1 MSLWLGGL
9 GGHSLC
15 NLTWKKKSP
24 FCTSTTHSFSQTV
37 HLVICLWFQP
47 FTQAPLRFVSPFFLF
62 SFVIHR
68 NLCPFSFDLVLNFD
82 FPVYLFV
89 FSFFHLLTTV
99 LVYQL
104 CCSLLRQTVAHH
116 FPIHSFLGALALFSF
131 NYINFTTSSM
141 PLLNTPYIYAC
152 FDSLQFQHQVVFNAC
167 SCTTLHKWI
176 PE

>member
-15 NLTWKKKSP
+15 NLTLKKITVLHFNHSLILSNRSP
-24 FCTSTTHSFSQTV
+24 CHLFMVSAIYTSTSSFCFSV
-37 HLVICLWFQP
+37 L
-47 FTQAPLRFVSPFFLF
+47 FLF

-68 NLCPFSFDLVLNFD
+68 DLCPFSFHLVLNFD

-104 CCSLLRQTVAHH
+104 FCSLLRQTIAHH
-116 FPIHSFLGALALFSF
+116 FPIHSFLGALALFPF

-141 PLLNTPYIYAC
+141 PLFNTTYIYAY
-152 FDSLQFQHQVVFNAC
+152 FDSLQSQHQVVFDAC
-167 SCTTLHKWI
+167 SCITLHK
-176 PE
+176 